1 MELRNSEGS
10 PIDPVPFLVVAL
22 LGICV
27 AMAWGPLYLKSH
39 GLGELL
45 AIGVSG
51 VLAVGTVGAAFYRFV
66 WTENPNRREE
76 VPVGERFRTLLYA
89 MLLGILILLALIALL
104 YV

>member
-1 MELRNSEGS
+1 MELRNSEGT

-39 GLGELL
+39 GVGELL
-45 AIGVSG
+45 SIGVSG
-51 VLAVGTVGAAFYRFV
+51 VFAVGTVGVAFYRFV

-76 VPVGERFRTLLYA
+76 VPASERFRTLLYA
-89 MLLGILILLALIALL
+89 TLIGIVVLLALIALL